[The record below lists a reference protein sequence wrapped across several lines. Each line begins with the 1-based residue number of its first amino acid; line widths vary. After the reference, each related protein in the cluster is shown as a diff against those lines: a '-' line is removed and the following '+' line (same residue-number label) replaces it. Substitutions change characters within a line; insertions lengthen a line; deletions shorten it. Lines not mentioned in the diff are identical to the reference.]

1 MRRHKLVSFVL
12 PACAMIFFYA
22 GSAPAHEADQPGPHT
37 HKQLPVVVTKIDG
50 GIVFVSPKSPKYE
63 LQHRAISVKKAE
75 RLGLH
80 EIKVGDELT
89 FMVDEGNVLVDAHKT
104 GSPGAG
110 HRLVDGK
117 LTYADPFWGVVKVS
131 TPEGVNS
138 FAVDTLAGSK
148 LSVLQEGTPVRLEL
162 DEDNMVIDIHRTH

>member
-1 MRRHKLVSFVL
+1 MRRHKLVSFILAAGAGTFLFVL
-12 PACAMIFFYA
+12 PGA
-22 GSAPAHEADQPGPHT
+22 AHEADQPGPHT

-50 GIVFVSPKSPKYE
+50 GIVFVSPQSPKYE

-89 FMVDEGNVLVDAHKT
+89 FMVDESNVLVDAHKT

-117 LTYADPFWGVVKVS
+117 LNYADPFWGVVKVS

-138 FAVDTLAGSK
+138 FAVDSLAGSK
-148 LSVLQEGTPVRLEL
+148 LSVLKEGTPVRLEL